1 MSKENEMTED
11 ENIEEALVEA
21 VEDSVKQDQQREK
34 SMDAPSEVYIIPLTR
49 RPFFPGMAAPI
60 VIEPGAYYEVL
71 KTVAKTEHKCMG
83 LFLTN
88 QEDVNIYKI
97 GFEDL
102 YEVGVLGADL
112 PDHPDGAG
120 RGAGRPQH
128 GKEDFDRQAVKS
140 ANISRPRSNT
150 MTISPQEASPKS

>member
-71 KTVAKTEHKCMG
+71 KIVAKTDHKCMG
-83 LFLTN
+83 LFLTK
-88 QEDVNIYKI
+88 QEDANIYKV
-97 GFEDL
+97 GFDDL
-102 YEVGVLGADL
+102 YKVGVVARILRIIPMEQGGAQVVL
-112 PDHPDGAG
+112 NMEKRIMHSKAG
-120 RGAGRPQH
+120 EI
-128 GKEDFDRQAVKS
+128 GKHLTAQVKYHEDR
-140 ANISRPRSNT
+140 R
-150 MTISPQEASPKS
+150 